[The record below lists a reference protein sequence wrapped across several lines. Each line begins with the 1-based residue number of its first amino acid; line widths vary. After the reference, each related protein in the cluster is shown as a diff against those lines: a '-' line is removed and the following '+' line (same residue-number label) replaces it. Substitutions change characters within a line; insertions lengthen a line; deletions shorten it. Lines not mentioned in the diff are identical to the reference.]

1 MTDGIEGHPS
11 NKFQTMFE
19 IFNSKVKPL
28 NGSSMNSYDKGFH
41 HNNHLG
47 SNGQEQF
54 RQFISNRTKD
64 VSVSCYLGKE
74 AAIKD
79 YSKFNAARL
88 SKKDV
93 V

>member
-47 SNGQEQF
+47 SNG
-54 RQFISNRTKD
+54 
-64 VSVSCYLGKE
+64 
-74 AAIKD
+74 
-79 YSKFNAARL
+79 
-88 SKKDV
+88 
-93 V
+93 